1 MKNLLTTACFF
12 LIANGLTLAQHRDTE
27 GDSLVKA
34 AAAATS
40 GGIDLLSVGIGVVV
54 GLLIGYLVGS
64 KMSQK

>member
-1 MKNLLTTACFF
+1 MKNLLTTACLF
-12 LIANGLTLAQHRDTE
+12 LIANGFTLAQHRDTE

-34 AAAATS
+34 AAAS